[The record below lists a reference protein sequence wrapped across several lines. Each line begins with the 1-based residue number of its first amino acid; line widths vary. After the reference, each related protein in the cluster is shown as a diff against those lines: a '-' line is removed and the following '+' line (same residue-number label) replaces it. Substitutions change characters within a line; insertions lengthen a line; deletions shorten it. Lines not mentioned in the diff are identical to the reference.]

1 MGPFIGGSSNIPG
14 RPVGQQRVFV
24 SLGEFED
31 GRVYWNFGT
40 VGRLLRSNDYANVNA
55 AIVISNSLSQN

>member
-1 MGPFIGGSSNIPG
+1 MGPFIGGSFKTSG
-14 RPVGQQRVFV
+14 RPVGQRVFV

-31 GRVYWNFGT
+31 GRVCWNLGT
-40 VGRLLRSNDYANVNA
+40 VGRLLRSNDNANVNT